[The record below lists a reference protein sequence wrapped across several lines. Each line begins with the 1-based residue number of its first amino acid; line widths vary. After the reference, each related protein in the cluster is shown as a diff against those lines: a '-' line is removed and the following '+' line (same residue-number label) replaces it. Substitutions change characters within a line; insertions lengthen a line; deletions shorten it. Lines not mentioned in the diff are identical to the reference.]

1 MQHGRPADISI
12 KALLVAGAL
21 SALALWWAWPRFQ
34 NNQKLH
40 AEISQLMRFE
50 ARALPDF
57 QLDGSKEKL
66 DSNTLKG
73 HWTILYFAYTRC
85 PDDCPTTLG
94 ALASLYRKMKAA
106 GQTRSLRIVVISVA
120 MDDDAQ
126 RIQDFAASFEPNFEG
141 YAGAWEERE
150 KLFLFFDAGVDP
162 ALDQGPDQYFH
173 APNLFLVDPEA
184 HYVATWNRMPDR
196 DLLHQEICGFINC
209 PP

>member
-40 AEISQLMRFE
+40 AEISQLMRVE

-94 ALASLYRKMKAA
+94 ALASLYRKMKAV

-184 HYVATWNRMPDR
+184 HYGAT
-196 DLLHQEICGFINC
+196 
-209 PP
+209 